1 MPLALLN
8 NDMDS
13 QPSLKNMSLTS
24 TTKET
29 WRMATHPLFR
39 SARSARMIVKSSIY
53 TSASM

>member
-29 WRMATHPLFR
+29 WRMTTHPLFR
-39 SARSARMIVKSSIY
+39 SVRSARMIVKSSIY